1 MVTPTAPQLRRSLL
15 DWYDQCRR
23 ELPWRAQPG
32 EVPDAYA
39 VWLSEIMLQ
48 QTTVATVAGYW
59 RAFLDRWPRVEDLA
73 RAAPD
78 DVMHAWQG
86 LGYYARARN
95 LHACAKHVAN
105 VHDGRFPADEA
116 LLRGLPGIGDY
127 TAAAIAA
134 IAYGRPAVPV
144 DGNVVRVLARMHAL
158 PTPLPAVRTH
168 IMRLA
173 ETLVAADRSGD
184 FAQALMDL
192 GATVCTP
199 RRPRCPACPWRVGC
213 AALAGGAPEA
223 FPRIAPRGEKPVRWG
238 IAFWA
243 ERSDGAVLVRKRPP
257 RGLLGG
263 MVEFPSTPW
272 RNTAWAAGEA
282 IKLAP
287 VAARWGELPGEI
299 RHTFTHF
306 HLRLKLLH
314 GRCADTAGEGAPDG
328 EGEPWWCVPADFPAL
343 ALPTLMKKI
352 ARLVTVAGPAPS
364 LPLEAVG
371 LARLQES

>member
-1 MVTPTAPQLRRSLL
+1 MTPTAPQLRRSLL

-192 GATVCTP
+192 GATVCTAP
-199 RRPRCPACPWRVGC
+199 PTALSRLSLARRLRC
-213 AALAGGAPEA
+213 AGGRRARGISQDRTARREA
-223 FPRIAPRGEKPVRWG
+223 
-238 IAFWA
+238 
-243 ERSDGAVLVRKRPP
+243 GALGRR
-257 RGLLGG
+257 LLGG
-263 MVEFPSTPW
+263 AIGW
-272 RNTAWAAGEA
+272 RGAGAQAA
-282 IKLAP
+282 
-287 VAARWGELPGEI
+287 AARPA
-299 RHTFTHF
+299 R
-306 HLRLKLLH
+306 RH
-314 GRCADTAGEGAPDG
+314 GR
-328 EGEPWWCVPADFPAL
+328 VPVDPL
-343 ALPTLMKKI
+343 A
-352 ARLVTVAGPAPS
+352 
-364 LPLEAVG
+364 
-371 LARLQES
+371 